1 MKIRFSISIK
11 LLLFI
16 LPLVCLPIATV
27 GYFSY
32 RTSVERVNRLVRQ
45 EQMVKVHATA
55 TRINAVFYTCRL
67 DLNTISSL
75 PVLEDFHLARLFR
88 LNAEAEFNHD
98 NMVRLFR
105 DFISREP
112 TYHRIRYL
120 DPDGKEQ
127 IKVGRSGEIPAPL
140 HTAEGPFFDGLRHA
154 GDAEIRV
161 SDIVQ
166 SDGQEGYL
174 IHWAKPIVTAW
185 KEFAGIV
192 VIDLDYE
199 KIREMVQG
207 IQFGDEGY
215 AFLVDSQGSSIAHPL
230 FAPYEYG
237 LENYPDPSIA
247 ELVRE
252 MIQGSTGW
260 KLYTYGGEEKLAAFT
275 PIPGM
280 EWYLAATIP
289 SSEFMREAGLIRTR
303 VIQVVLLSLACAV
316 IGIILLSYYM
326 LKPVRDLVNAT
337 HRIAGGGDLSEEI
350 PVRSSDEFGDLTR
363 SFNGMIRNLSR
374 TQDELVRSEKLISLG
389 RLSAGVAHEIRNP
402 LNAMKGAIVLLQR
415 RRPEDPL
422 IREYTGLVSEEIDR
436 LSAFVTD
443 FLAFARQS
451 PPRRVPTDVNG
462 LIQSTQDLFRTQ
474 ALEQGIVFRNRLDP
488 DMPPLL
494 IDPNQMEQV
503 LINLM
508 VNAMDA
514 MPEGGDIRFSS
525 GLLRRGDDR
534 ESRLFARIV
543 IRDQGPG
550 IPEQD
555 LNSVFDPFFSTKDN
569 GTGLGLPLS
578 LGLVQGHGGTIRIRR
593 QDSGGTR
600 VWVEWPAD
608 FADGQRS
615 EERA

>member
-55 TRINAVFYTCRL
+55 TRIHAVFYTCRL

-140 HTAEGPFFDGLRHA
+140 HTAEGPFFEGLRQA
-154 GDAEIRV
+154 GDAEIRM
-161 SDIVQ
+161 SDIVR

-192 VIDLDYE
+192 VIDLDYD

-207 IQFGDEGY
+207 IQFGDDGY

-230 FAPYEYG
+230 FAPYEFG
-237 LENYPDPSIA
+237 LQNYPDPSIA

-260 KLYTYGGEEKLAAFT
+260 KLYTYEGEEKLAAFA

-289 SSEFMREAGLIRTR
+289 SSEFMKEAGLIRTR

-326 LKPVRDLVNAT
+326 LKPVRDLVSAT
-337 HRIAGGGDLSEEI
+337 HRIAAGGDLSEEI

-374 TQDELVRSEKLISLG
+374 TQDELVRSEKLIGLG

-415 RRPEDPL
+415 RRPDDPL

-436 LSAFVTD
+436 LNAFVTD

-451 PPRRVPTDVNG
+451 PPKRVPTDVNG
-462 LIQSTQDLFRTQ
+462 LIRSTQDLFESQ

-514 MPEGGDIRFSS
+514 MAEGGDIRFST

-534 ESRLFARIV
+534 EGRLYARIV

-550 IPEQD
+550 IPDQD

-578 LGLVQGHGGTIRIRR
+578 LGLVEGHGGTIRIRR

-608 FADGQRS
+608 FAHVQRS